1 LPRLV
6 ASLTIASLILIEVAC
21 SPRVQETQS
30 AGDGAQ
36 QRQSVDNSDR
46 EFVVGGK
53 NSTATIRKLKSLNG
67 RTIAELEAD
76 MRPDP
81 HGVAGHRSTKG
92 FLGPNE
98 KLLEVMAADN
108 AYVVDELGLTH
119 QELAKHLH
127 ALRDLGGFEPKD
139 VVYQGRRFRVEVLF
153 WKGSQWSPFLDD
165 TRTSEDAQVESLDNG
180 KKLKYSCLVPFMIER
195 YGFYEG
201 KGTPYRV
208 EPRDVIELFDFLK
221 EKIKKP

>member
-1 LPRLV
+1 MAAFV
-6 ASLTIASLILIEVAC
+6 AFVLFETAC
-21 SPRVQETQS
+21 APRVQETPGVS
-30 AGDGAQ
+30 ND
-36 QRQSVDNSDR
+36 DR

-53 NSTATIRKLKSLNG
+53 NSTAAIRRLEKLNG

-81 HGVAGHRSTKG
+81 DHSAGHRSEKG
-92 FLGPNE
+92 FLGPKE

-108 AYVVDELGLTH
+108 EYVVDKLGLTH

-127 ALRDLGGFEPKD
+127 AVKALGGFGPKEIL
-139 VVYQGRRFRVEVLF
+139 YEGRRFKVELDA
-153 WKGSQWSPFLDD
+153 WKGYQLSPFLDD
-165 TRTSEDAQVESLDNG
+165 TKTSEDAHVENLDNG
-180 KKLKYSCLVPFMIER
+180 KKINYSCLVPFMIER

-201 KGTPYRV
+201 KGTPYRL
-208 EPRDVIELFDFLK
+208 EPRDVIEVFDFLK

>member
-1 LPRLV
+1 MRRL
-6 ASLTIASLILIEVAC
+6 IAALGLALVICGQTAC
-21 SPRVQETQS
+21 TPPAQETPTS
-30 AGDGAQ
+30 ANKDH
-36 QRQSVDNSDR
+36 

-53 NSTATIRKLKSLNG
+53 NSTASIRKLKKLNG

-81 HGVAGHRSTKG
+81 EHSAGHRSEKG
-92 FLGPNE
+92 FLGPTE
-98 KLLEVMAADN
+98 GLLDVLAADN

-127 ALRDLGGFEPKD
+127 AIKALGGFEPKE
-139 VVYQGRRFRVEVLF
+139 VVYHGRRFKVELDTF
-153 WKGSQWSPFLDD
+153 KGFQLSPFLDD
-165 TRTSEDAQVESLDNG
+165 TKTNEDAHVENLDNG
-180 KKLKYSCLVPFMIER
+180 KKINYSCLVPFMIER

-208 EPRDVIELFDFLK
+208 EPRDVIEVFDFLK